1 MEIKNNLHC
10 LLENMYTEMSAI
22 ESKTKRNKSA
32 LNVDKKRNKKQND
45 RKVISQQN

>member
-22 ESKTKRNKSA
+22 ESKTKRNKFA
-32 LNVDKKRNKKQND
+32 LNVDKKRKKNKMTEK
-45 RKVISQQN
+45 